1 MLTDYYL
8 TISFCSFF
16 LLNVLLSLL
25 LIGTPGATI
34 DSSFEKNGWIGC
46 AQDKGWFDGR
56 VGQIWIEKVLK
67 PYVRDAEKAFLLI
80 DHFKVHLTSEFVQ
93 SVNDLGVDV
102 DYIPA
107 GYTCVLQPV
116 DVGVNATFKKVI
128 RDFHHKWCLEKYPKI
143 TNNDKFPTPERDD
156 VYDWVIRSFNEITPK
171 AIRKTFAYIGLVEKD
186 TYMDDDDSD
195 SILTEST
202 EGFFHDDGTENEVDV
217 DPSELTTEFATM
229 NF

>member
-1 MLTDYYL
+1 
-8 TISFCSFF
+8 
-16 LLNVLLSLL
+16 

-80 DHFKVHLTSEFVQ
+80 DHCKVHLTSEFVQ

-116 DVGVNATFKKVI
+116 DVGVNEISRKQFATF
-128 RDFHHKWCLEKYPKI
+128 I
-143 TNNDKFPTPERDD
+143 TNGALRNIPKLQTMTNFRHRSATTFTIGSFGRSMKLHQTPFEKPLLTL
-156 VYDWVIRSFNEITPK
+156 DWLKR
-171 AIRKTFAYIGLVEKD
+171 
-186 TYMDDDDSD
+186 
-195 SILTEST
+195 ILTWMT
-202 EGFFHDDGTENEVDV
+202 MT
-217 DPSELTTEFATM
+217 ATA
-229 NF
+229 F